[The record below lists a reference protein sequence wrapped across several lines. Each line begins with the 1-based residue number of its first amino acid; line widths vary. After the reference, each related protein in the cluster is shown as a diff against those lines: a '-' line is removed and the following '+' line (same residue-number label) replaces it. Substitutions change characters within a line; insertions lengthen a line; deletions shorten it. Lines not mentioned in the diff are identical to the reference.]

1 MDTLV
6 FFCGQRYAHGIAFED
21 VKSDV
26 GLCYTRLNCPTV
38 FTCSYSLS
46 PYYFAT
52 DHDLSTAYCARYF
65 RLFAIQV
72 ALHFFQ
78 EVSKGEVAVAGKKT
92 RSSGLR

>member
-1 MDTLV
+1 M
-6 FFCGQRYAHGIAFED
+6 
-21 VKSDV
+21 KSEV
-26 GLCYTRLNCPTV
+26 GLCYTRLNC
-38 FTCSYSLS
+38 FTFHLLLLTFSHF
-46 PYYFAT
+46 FAT